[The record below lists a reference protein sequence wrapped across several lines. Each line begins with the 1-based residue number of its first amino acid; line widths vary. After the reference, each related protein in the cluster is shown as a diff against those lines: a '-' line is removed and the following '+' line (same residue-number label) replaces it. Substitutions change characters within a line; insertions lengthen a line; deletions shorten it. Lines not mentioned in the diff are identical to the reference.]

1 MTQISLMRFRKVVSH
16 VKIIE
21 DSLLVI
27 PTKQKEER
35 VEIAYS
41 AHIFWNNKSRSCK
54 SAQWR

>member
-1 MTQISLMRFRKVVSH
+1 MRFRKVVLH

-27 PTKQKEER
+27 PAKQKEER
-35 VEIAYS
+35 IEIAYF
-41 AHIFWNNKSRSCK
+41 ARIFWNNKPRSCK